1 MIQRIFN
8 YKILSVIFIITK
20 SLFSQENNLPIELFE
35 KLQANPDIQI
45 KETKVDLMFTQPI
58 DHNHPDKATF
68 KQLVHLLHKDF
79 SKPVV
84 LWIEGYAS
92 RGNEEQEIT
101 KLLDANQIMVEHRY
115 FGESVP
121 DSIDWNYLTIKQA
134 ADDHHRIAESFKTIY
149 PGKWVNAG
157 ISKGGQTTMYH
168 RRFYP
173 NDVDVSVCYVAPLN
187 FSDEEPRVYTFLEN
201 VGDAECRDKILNF
214 QKTVL
219 KKKDQLL
226 ALFEEYV
233 QGKKYTYKIG
243 IDSAYEYCV
252 LEYPFSFWQW
262 HDLDCSD
269 IPDSNAENDAL
280 VDHLVEGS
288 DVYFFSDKANEYFQ
302 SFFYQALTQTGFY
315 NYDTQPFEGLLTKV
329 IEPNFTM
336 ALPEGVEV
344 SFDPKSMQD
353 IKNWLDE
360 HGNNMIYIYGEID
373 PWSASAVELSDKTN
387 ALKMV
392 NKEGDHRTRI
402 ESFPDEEKERILDT
416 LKKWLDVPLNM
427 EAVEDKEK

>member
-1 MIQRIFN
+1 MIKRIFN

-68 KQLVHLLHKDF
+68 KQLVHLLHKDY

-219 KKKDQLL
+219 KKKNQLL
-226 ALFEEYV
+226 PLFEDYV
-233 QGKKYTYKIG
+233 QGKKYTYKTG

-288 DVYFFSDKANEYFQ
+288 DAYFFSDKANEYFQ

-336 ALPEGVEV
+336 VLPKGVEV
-344 SFDPKSMQD
+344 SFDPKPMQD

-373 PWSASAVELSDKTN
+373 PWSASAVELSGKTN

-392 NKEGDHRTRI
+392 NKGGDHRTRI
-402 ESFPDEEKERILDT
+402 KSFPEEEKEKILNT
-416 LKKWLDVPLNM
+416 LEKWLDVPLNR
-427 EAVEDKEK
+427 EAVEEEE

>member
-1 MIQRIFN
+1 MNLKNLKYLVII
-8 YKILSVIFIITK
+8 SIFIFTQ
-20 SLFSQENNLPIELFE
+20 SLFSQESDLPIELFE

-58 DHNHPDKATF
+58 DHDNPDMGSF
-68 KQLVHLLHKDF
+68 QQLVHLLHKDF

-101 KLLDANQIMVEHRY
+101 ELLDANQIMVEHRN

-134 ADDHHRIAESFKTIY
+134 ADDHHRIVEAFKSIY
-149 PGKWVNAG
+149 PGKWVNSG

-168 RRFYP
+168 RRFFP

-187 FSDEEPRVYTFLEN
+187 FSDEEPRVYTFLNN
-201 VGDAECRDKILNF
+201 VGDQECRDNILNF

-219 KKKDQLL
+219 KKKEQLL
-226 ALFEEYV
+226 PLFKEYINE
-233 QGKKYTYKIG
+233 KEYTYKMG
-243 IDSAYEYCV
+243 IDSAYEYSV

-269 IPDSNAENDAL
+269 IPVSDTTNEALLNHL
-280 VDHLVEGS
+280 VDGS
-288 DVYFFSDKANEYFQ
+288 DAYFFSDEANEYFQ
-302 SFFYQALTQTGFY
+302 SFFYQALSQTGFY
-315 NYDTQPFEGLLTKV
+315 NYDTKPFEGLLTKV
-329 IEPNFTM
+329 FEPNFAM
-336 ALPEGVEV
+336 ALPEGIEV
-344 SFDPKSMQD
+344 SFDPKPMQD
-353 IKNWLDE
+353 IKNWIDD

-373 PWSASAVELSDKTN
+373 PWSASAVELSGKTN

-392 NKEGDHRTRI
+392 HKGGDHRTRI
-402 ESFPDEEKERILDT
+402 KSFSNEQKEKILDT
-416 LKKWLDVPLNM
+416 IEEWLDVPLNR
-427 EAVEDKEK
+427 EAVEKEE